1 MCIDV
6 SMSVGSVIIH
16 LSIGVIF
23 VCLYM
28 TMWLRGFFGDRVEF
42 FIIIDSY
49 IHDMLYVLLVE
60 WQYTYACVVS
70 YDTFRIMIVTCSS
83 LSRPGG
89 LEIVFAH
96 FCEFSGAS
104 GVSSSGTFCI
114 LLARKFLL
122 GSSRIVKYDFVP
134 LTSYGSFFKSLWFL
148 KCEKNFYFTLCI
160 SRIFILGITLGNY
173 FALNSKIEERNTII
187 KFYFVIS
194 SILL

>member
-1 MCIDV
+1 
-6 SMSVGSVIIH
+6 
-16 LSIGVIF
+16 
-23 VCLYM
+23 M
-28 TMWLRGFFGDRVEF
+28 TIWLRGFFGDRVEF
-42 FIIIDSY
+42 IIIIDSY

-134 LTSYGSFFKSLWFL
+134 LTSYGSFFISFWYL
-148 KCEKNFYFTLCI
+148 KCEKNFYFPSLPPFFFVRLIRGRCTLQ
-160 SRIFILGITLGNY
+160 SFTVLEQEFSLLGRDSPGMLCE
-173 FALNSKIEERNTII
+173 F
-187 KFYFVIS
+187 FVIHGDFT
-194 SILL
+194 L